1 MIFPA
6 GFDHRAIPNEII
18 THFQGR
24 HGIANFVAKDY

>member
-18 THFQGR
+18 IYFLVR

>member
-18 THFQGR
+18 IHFQGR